1 MEFFSDRI
9 QKIGF
14 IENWVRLIMD
24 YVTTPQFSFMI
35 NGELCGFM
43 KHYRR
48 LREGCPLLPYLF
60 IIYAQA
66 FSCLLRLNL

>member
-1 MEFFSDRI
+1 MELFLDRI

-14 IENWVRLIMD
+14 TENWVRLIMD

-43 KHYRR
+43 KPYRR
-48 LREGCPLLPYLF
+48 LCEGCPLLPYLF

-66 FSCLLRLNL
+66 FSSLLRLNL